1 VELVSGWPEVE
12 VDAVARLRALAAG
25 LRYVVL
31 AECVLDAPFERVW
44 GIVGDLEHGVPRFE
58 AQVSS
63 ARITAREGDRLVLEA
78 RHPLGP
84 RARFD
89 VLLQPGYCVMQGRF
103 GDVGM
108 AAAAE
113 PGGERTR
120 LAHYEGSR
128 LFGRL
133 AWPLLRRNIEADFA
147 ALRRLL

>member
-1 VELVSGWPEVE
+1 MSGWPEARI
-12 VDAVARLRALAAG
+12 DPVAKLRALAAG
-25 LRYVVL
+25 LPHVVL

-58 AQVSS
+58 TNVAS

-78 RHPLGP
+78 RHPLGL
-84 RARFD
+84 RARFE
-89 VLLQPGYCVMQGRF
+89 VLLQPGYCVMRTRL

-108 AAAAE
+108 AAVAE
-113 PGGERTR
+113 PGGLRTR

-128 LFGRL
+128 LLGRL
-133 AWPLLRRNIEADFA
+133 AWPLLRRNIQADFA